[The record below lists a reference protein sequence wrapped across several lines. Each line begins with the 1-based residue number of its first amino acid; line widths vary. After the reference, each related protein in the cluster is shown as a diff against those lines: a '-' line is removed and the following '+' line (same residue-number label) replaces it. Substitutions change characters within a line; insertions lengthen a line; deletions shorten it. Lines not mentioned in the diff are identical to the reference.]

1 MNPNRSTFSAKNTS
15 PATPKMALPIHA
27 STQEARIRILST
39 SAAPAK
45 SRARV
50 SGFDDSS
57 KKILRDAR
65 AGALPE
71 TEHASSRT
79 RHHPEKVNTIRYE
92 APKSARA
99 NHRAHESRA
108 HAQYIRNRRFE
119 AYSKATCAQADVTS
133 PRHIQIPSHGSS
145 NRNEEHADRPQRWNH
160 GRKGQQ
166 NQT

>member
-1 MNPNRSTFSAKNTS
+1 MIHKYKKL
-15 PATPKMALPIHA
+15 AT
-27 STQEARIRILST
+27 
-39 SAAPAK
+39 
-45 SRARV
+45 
-50 SGFDDSS
+50 SS
-57 KKILRDAR
+57 KKRKPCHAVKHLSTTAPN
-65 AGALPE
+65 AFLQGGFGLSAGLNWLAYQVCLNSGALR

-99 NHRAHESRA
+99 IHRAHESRA

-145 NRNEEHADRPQRWNH
+145 NRNDEQADRPQRWNH